1 MIGKS
6 HNMVDESECTMS
18 LLRNQIWVVSFIVV
32 AVAFKIFAL
41 DVASIKVSA
50 RHLNSMLVY
59 TPADASFAPPGGFTL
74 QHKTKN
80 GQYRVSSVT

>member
-6 HNMVDESECTMS
+6 HNMVDESKCTMS
-18 LLRNQIWVVSFIVV
+18 LLHSQICVVSFVA

-50 RHLNSMLVY
+50 WHLNSMLVY
-59 TPADASFAPPGGFTL
+59 TPADASLAPPGGFTL
-74 QHKTKN
+74 
-80 GQYRVSSVT
+80 